1 MAASPTIAPVEQLN
15 AARFDDAAILK
26 KLATS
31 SRHPRRRRADHDL
44 GPSLGLADGR
54 LMFCRSGS
62 DPPHLKV
69 AAQTI

>member
-1 MAASPTIAPVEQLN
+1 MAASPTIAPLEQLN
-15 AARFDDAAILK
+15 AARVDDAAIRK

-31 SRHPRRRRADHDL
+31 RRHPRRGSADHDL
-44 GPSLGLADGR
+44 GPSPGLADGR

-62 DPPHLKV
+62 DPPDLKV